1 MYKKL
6 NMCII
11 IMKLW
16 VLIIFCHFESIK
28 ALGYTTNANIQQGHV
43 INVIVYSRRGTRA
56 TRWGVTVLLH
66 APFHTAFY
74 STSSS
79 SLFDFW
85 ILMTSSSI
93 LKCGHTAYISF
104 SNIGHC
110 KSWIFTGIKP
120 ASHWRGKLGTNWEDW
135 KEVKTWSRIC
145 GL

>member
-1 MYKKL
+1 MH
-6 NMCII
+6 NNNE
-11 IMKLW
+11 IMSFNNILSFWINKSIRLYNQCQYSART
-16 VLIIFCHFESIK
+16 CHKCYSLQQTRHESDTMRRDRVTTCTISHGILFYFEFKS
-28 ALGYTTNANIQQGHV
+28 
-43 INVIVYSRRGTRA
+43 
-56 TRWGVTVLLH
+56 
-66 APFHTAFY
+66 
-74 STSSS
+74 
-79 SLFDFW
+79 FDFW

>member
-1 MYKKL
+1 MH
-6 NMCII
+6 NNNE
-11 IMKLW
+11 IMSFNNILSFWINKSIRLYNQCQYSART
-16 VLIIFCHFESIK
+16 CHKCYSWCQF
-28 ALGYTTNANIQQGHV
+28 
-43 INVIVYSRRGTRA
+43 YSRRGTRA